1 MLSFVNVISFS
12 LAQSDHFKRLILYKQ
27 LLSTVESK
35 VKIMSDTLEKYI
47 YFLLAPKSVN
57 KVRSPTP
64 KWLQAACGKLLS
76 DRLVQ
81 KDGVLNVLR
90 GVLDLGGDSSDP
102 QKYHLIAQVI
112 ANPPSSGSY
121 ADLVSLNEGV
131 SDNFEVDLY
140 CLLSKPRGPV
150 YK

>member
-1 MLSFVNVISFS
+1 
-12 LAQSDHFKRLILYKQ
+12 
-27 LLSTVESK
+27 
-35 VKIMSDTLEKYI
+35 MSDPSENLF
-47 YFLLAPKSVN
+47 FLSAPKSVN

-64 KWLQAACGKLLS
+64 KWLQSACGKLLS

-121 ADLVSLNEGV
+121 ADLVSFVCLNEGEY
-131 SDNFEVDLY
+131 DNFLTNTVI
-140 CLLSKPRGPV
+140 
-150 YK
+150 